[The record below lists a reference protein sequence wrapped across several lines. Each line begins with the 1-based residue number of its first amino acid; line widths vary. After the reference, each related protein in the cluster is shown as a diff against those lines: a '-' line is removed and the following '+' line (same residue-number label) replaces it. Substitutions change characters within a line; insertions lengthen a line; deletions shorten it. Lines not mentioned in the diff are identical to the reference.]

1 MNKMTVAKAL
11 KEIKTLDDKI
21 NRAHSEG
28 TYIGMFRGGKDVHHK
43 FANEQDMVKAIQS
56 SFDKIDQLRDYRSKV
71 KAAVVQSNAQTMVE
85 LPIIGKISIAQAI
98 EYKSVIAERK
108 KFVDTVKMQMVQ
120 IDQYAQRCDQ
130 ENKQTIEQRI
140 NAVSSGENAPDE
152 LVIKSIRESVDS
164 QLGYKV
170 VDTKKVR
177 EFIQK
182 ELDCIAEFED
192 NVDDIINTSNVITVI
207 EV

>member
-28 TYIGMFRGGKDVHHK
+28 VYIGMFRGGKDVQNK
-43 FANEQDMVKAIQS
+43 FSNEQDMVKAIQS

-71 KAAVVQSNAQTMVE
+71 KAAVVQSNAKTMVE

-108 KFVDTVKMQMVQ
+108 RFVDTVKR
-120 IDQYAQRCDQ
+120 QYLDVASKSKDFDHH
-130 ENKQTIEQRI
+130 NNHIIEQRI
-140 NAVSSGENAPDE
+140 NAVSAGDKAPDE
-152 LVIKSIRESVDS
+152 LVINSIRESVES

-182 ELDCIAEFED
+182 ELDNIAEFED
-192 NVDDIINTSNVITVI
+192 NVDDIINTSNVMTVI
-207 EV
+207 

>member
-28 TYIGMFRGGKDVHHK
+28 VYIGMFRGGKDVQNK
-43 FANEQDMVKAIQS
+43 FSNEQDMAKAIQS

-71 KAAVVQSNAQTMVE
+71 KAAVVQSNAKTMVE

-108 KFVDTVKMQMVQ
+108 KLVDTVKMQMVQ

-140 NAVSSGENAPDE
+140 SAVSSGDNAPDE
-152 LVIKSIRESVDS
+152 LVIKSIRESVES

-182 ELDCIAEFED
+182 ELDNIAEFED
-192 NVDDIINTSNVITVI
+192 NVDDIINTSNVMTVI